1 MTPLKLLPLIA
12 LLWACSPLQAAP
24 DKAASAPL
32 TAASGPWQAEGELL
46 IDTRHGLRWRRCLEG
61 QRWDGKTCRG
71 EALQLSLAE
80 AQQRARQ
87 AGAGWRLPRLKEL
100 QQLPRGGGTAAQLFD
115 VTALEEWHWSG
126 TAVLRTASG
135 NPYNYG
141 QVMRQQGQAGASA
154 QMADDEGLM
163 LGWAVLPAS
172 GASREQPR
180 SQRLRARLVQSPP

>member
-1 MTPLKLLPLIA
+1 MTPLKLLTLFC
-12 LLWACSPLQAAP
+12 LGLACAAHAAP
-24 DKAASAPL
+24 VEGAAVPAPAAS
-32 TAASGPWQAEGELL
+32 SPWQAEGELL

-80 AQQRARQ
+80 AQLRARQ

-100 QQLPRGGGTAAQLFD
+100 QQLPRGGGAGAQLFD
-115 VTALEEWHWSG
+115 VAALEEWHWSG
-126 TAVLRTASG
+126 TAVLRTAPN

-141 QVMRQQGQAGASA
+141 NVMRNRGQAGAPG
-154 QMADDEGLM
+154 QEADDEGLM

-180 SQRLRARLVQSPP
+180 SLRLHARLVQSPP